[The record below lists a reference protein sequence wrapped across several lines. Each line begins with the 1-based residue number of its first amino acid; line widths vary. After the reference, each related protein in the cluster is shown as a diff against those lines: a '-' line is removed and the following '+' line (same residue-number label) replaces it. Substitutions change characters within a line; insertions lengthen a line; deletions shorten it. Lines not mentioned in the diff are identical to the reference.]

1 MASVP
6 VVDDPEIWRWVWLV
20 AIGVF
25 GVGEALIAGAFFLL
39 PFAIGATF
47 ATIAAFA
54 GASVAVQWALFVGVS
69 AISAASLIPL
79 RRRLDR
85 TEVPSGVGSR
95 RLIGQEA
102 TVLQAIAAGPGETG
116 EVRVGRENW
125 RAESAEHA
133 AIATGATVVVTDV
146 RGTAVVVRPTTN

>member
-1 MASVP
+1 ME
-6 VVDDPEIWRWVWLV
+6 DPDVWRWVWLV

-39 PFAIGATF
+39 PFAIGATV

-54 GASVAVQWALFVGVS
+54 GTSVAVQWALFVGIS
-69 AISAASLIPL
+69 AVAAASLVPL

-102 TVLQAIAAGPGETG
+102 SVLQPIAAGPGETG

-125 RAESAEHA
+125 RAESADHS
-133 AIATGATVVVTDV
+133 AIPVGSTVVVTDV
-146 RGTAVVVRPTTN
+146 RGTAVLVRPTPN